1 MKKLT
6 IAALMLL
13 GSFSVA
19 SAGPGINLGVS
30 GQIGV
35 FEAKATESLNGN
47 KRDTGEAVGAFGY
60 SSIFI
65 EKTLGDRIRIGYDYV
80 PETLESESIEEVRH
94 DIVHSP
100 PAVGADTSTSQ
111 TAKVKFEDISTLYLS
126 VHLTEGL
133 YAKYGTMTV
142 DVITDETLNTGAK
155 YGNASLDGT
164 VMGVGYHKQSDNG
177 FFFRVEGTVMEIDGH
192 TFTSSVT
199 TNTTANT
206 IKVDEFNGVSGK
218 LSVGKAF

>member
-65 EKTLGDRIRIGYDYV
+65 EKTLGDRVRIGYDYV
-80 PETLESESIEEVRH
+80 PETLTSETIDEVRH
-94 DIVHSP
+94 DRV
-100 PAVGADTSTSQ
+100 DDSTDSSVTQ
-111 TAKVKFEDISTLYLS
+111 SAKVKFEDISTLYLS

-142 DVITDETLNTGAK
+142 DVITDETLGTGAK
-155 YGNASLDGT
+155 YGNASLDGS

>member
-65 EKTLGDRIRIGYDYV
+65 EKTLGDRVRIGYDYV
-80 PETLESESIEEVRH
+80 PETLTSETIDEVRH
-94 DIVHSP
+94 HRV
-100 PAVGADTSTSQ
+100 ASTETEVTQS
-111 TAKVKFEDISTLYLS
+111 AKVKFEDISTLYLS

-133 YAKYGTMTV
+133 YAKYGAMTV
-142 DVITDETLNTGAK
+142 DVITDETLGTGAK

>member
-19 SAGPGINLGVS
+19 SAGPGINVGVS

-35 FEAKATESLNGN
+35 FEVKATESLDGAR
-47 KRDTGEAVGAFGY
+47 RDSGEAVGAFGY
-60 SSIFI
+60 TSLFI
-65 EKTLGDRIRIGYDYV
+65 EKTIGSRIRIGYDYV
-80 PETLESESIEEVRH
+80 PEDLDSETVTEE
-94 DIVHSP
+94 
-100 PAVGADTSTSQ
+100 PADHGLSGSDGSVTN
-111 TAKVKFEDISTLYLS
+111 TAKVTFSDISTYYVA
-126 VHLTEGL
+126 VHITENL

-142 DVITDETLNTGAK
+142 DVTTGENLETGST
-155 YGNASLDGT
+155 YGNASLDGQ
-164 VMGVGYHKQSDNG
+164 VMGMGYHKQADNG

-192 TFTSSVT
+192 TFTSGVT
-199 TNTTANT
+199 DAGNSNPNQ
-206 IKVDEFNGVSGK
+206 IKVDDFNGVSGK

>member
-65 EKTLGDRIRIGYDYV
+65 EKTLGDRVRIGYDYV
-80 PETLESESIEEVRH
+80 PDTLTSETIDEVRDQH
-94 DIVHSP
+94 
-100 PAVGADTSTSQ
+100 AAGADSSVTQ

-133 YAKYGTMTV
+133 YAKYGAMTV
-142 DVITDETLNTGAK
+142 DVITDETLGTGAQ

-199 TNTTANT
+199 TNTTANS

>member
-19 SAGPGINLGVS
+19 SAGPGINIGVS

-35 FEAKATESLNGN
+35 FEAKATESLNAN

-60 SSIFI
+60 SSFFI

-80 PETLESESIEEVRH
+80 PDTLASESIDEVRH
-94 DIVHSP
+94 QHVAGEDASV
-100 PAVGADTSTSQ
+100 SQ
-111 TAKVKFEDISTLYLS
+111 TAKVKFEDINTLYVS

-133 YAKYGTMTV
+133 YAKYGAMTV
-142 DVITDETLNTGAK
+142 DVITDESLGTGSKSGHAQ
-155 YGNASLDGT
+155 LDGT
-164 VMGVGYHKQSDNG
+164 VMGMGYHKQSDNG
-177 FFFRVEGTVMEIDGH
+177 FFFRVEGTVMTIDGH
-192 TFTSSVT
+192 TFTSSVVT
-199 TNTTANT
+199 SAAANT

-218 LSVGKAF
+218 LSLGKAF

>member
-65 EKTLGDRIRIGYDYV
+65 EKTLGSRVRIGYDYV
-80 PETLESESIEEVRH
+80 PDTLASESVDEIRH
-94 DIVHSP
+94 QHVD
-100 PAVGADTSTSQ
+100 GADASVTN
-111 TAKVKFEDISTLYLS
+111 TAKVKFEDLSTLYLS
-126 VHLTEGL
+126 VHLTENL
-133 YAKYGTMTV
+133 YAKYGQMTV
-142 DVITDETLNTGAK
+142 DVITDESLGTGAK

-164 VMGVGYHKQSDNG
+164 VMGVGYHKQNDSG

-199 TNTTANT
+199 TNTAANT